1 MIGSRA
7 FHFSF
12 GKLPVPCSS
21 RRFDKGYR
29 VGLHAVKLTRETFI
43 PGWLG
48 NLHLRLAELAM
59 DRNCF
64 EDANILL
71 EQAEAHYK
79 TRVQAMVA

>member
-1 MIGSRA
+1 
-7 FHFSF
+7 
-12 GKLPVPCSS
+12 
-21 RRFDKGYR
+21 
-29 VGLHAVKLTRETFI
+29 
-43 PGWLG
+43 
-48 NLHLRLAELAM
+48 M